1 MLSPSLVVLFPAPLT
16 WTTSCSQADP
26 ARLLSCPNFPKAND
40 METWNWPG
48 FFGYLFNSYILG
60 GVVTTIWLT
69 VVSLIGGLVLG
80 FILALMR
87 RSPVQLVK
95 MAARFYIWLFRGTPL
110 LVQLII
116 IYTALPQLGIRFSVV
131 EAALLG
137 LALNEA
143 AYLAEIIRSGI
154 EAVPEGQTRAGRALG
169 MTERKIMRH
178 IVMPQAFKVII
189 PPLGNSVNGLLKT
202 TSVTS
207 VISMEELLRRTQVL
221 IQEKFMVLELFAV
234 AAIYYLVLTTLWD
247 LVQRRIEKRFG
258 RSTAHVSL
266 AEQR

>member
-1 MLSPSLVVLFPAPLT
+1 L
-16 WTTSCSQADP
+16 
-26 ARLLSCPNFPKAND
+26 
-40 METWNWPG
+40 
-48 FFGYLFNSYILG
+48 
-60 GVVTTIWLT
+60 
-69 VVSLIGGLVLG
+69 
-80 FILALMR
+80 
-87 RSPVQLVK
+87 
-95 MAARFYIWLFRGTPL
+95 
-110 LVQLII
+110 QLIV
-116 IYTALPQLGIRFSVV
+116 IYTALPQLGIRFSVI

-143 AYLAEIIRSGI
+143 AYLAEIIRAGI
-154 EAVPEGQTRAGRALG
+154 EAVPEGQSRAARALG
-169 MTERKIMRH
+169 MTERQIMRY

-247 LVQRRIEKRFG
+247 FVQRRIERRFG
-258 RSTAHVSL
+258 QSTAQVAVPHK
-266 AEQR
+266 R

>member
-1 MLSPSLVVLFPAPLT
+1 MSFWS
-16 WTTSCSQADP
+16 WS
-26 ARLLSCPNFPKAND
+26 
-40 METWNWPG
+40 G
-48 FFGYLFNSYILG
+48 FFDYLVNPFILG

-69 VVSLIGGLVLG
+69 CVSLIAGLVLG
-80 FILALMR
+80 FVVALLR
-87 RSPVQLVK
+87 RSKLRLLRSIGWV
-95 MAARFYIWLFRGTPL
+95 YIWIFRGTPL
-110 LVQLII
+110 LVQLIV
-116 IYTALPQLGIRFSVV
+116 IYTALPQLGLRFSVV
-131 EAALLG
+131 EAALIG

-143 AYLAEIIRSGI
+143 AYLAEIIRAGI
-154 EAVPEGQTRAGRALG
+154 EAVPEGQSRAARALG
-169 MTERKIMRH
+169 MTERKIMRY

-234 AAIYYLVLTTLWD
+234 AALYYLLLTTVWD
-247 LVQRRIEKRFG
+247 FIQRRIERRFG
-258 RSTAHVSL
+258 QSTAPVQL

>member
-1 MLSPSLVVLFPAPLT
+1 MSFWS
-16 WTTSCSQADP
+16 WS
-26 ARLLSCPNFPKAND
+26 
-40 METWNWPG
+40 G
-48 FFGYLFNSYILG
+48 FFDYLINPFILG

-69 VVSLIGGLVLG
+69 CVSLIAGLILG
-80 FILALMR
+80 FVVALMR
-87 RSPVQLVK
+87 RSKLRLLRTIGWV
-95 MAARFYIWLFRGTPL
+95 YIWIFRGTPL
-110 LVQLII
+110 LVQLIV
-116 IYTALPQLGIRFSVV
+116 IYTALPQMGLRFSVV
-131 EAALLG
+131 EAALIG

-143 AYLAEIIRSGI
+143 AYLAEIIRAGI
-154 EAVPEGQTRAGRALG
+154 EAVPEGQSRAARALG
-169 MTERKIMRH
+169 MTEQKIMRY

-234 AAIYYLVLTTLWD
+234 AAIYYLLLTTVWD
-247 LVQRRIEKRFG
+247 FIQRRIERRFG
-258 RSTAHVSL
+258 QSTAPIQL

>member
-1 MLSPSLVVLFPAPLT
+1 MSIWS
-16 WTTSCSQADP
+16 WS
-26 ARLLSCPNFPKAND
+26 
-40 METWNWPG
+40 G
-48 FFGYLFNSYILG
+48 FFDYLVNPFILG
-60 GVVTTIWLT
+60 GVFTTIWLT
-69 VVSLIGGLVLG
+69 VVSLIAGLILG
-80 FILALMR
+80 FVIALMR
-87 RSPVQLVK
+87 RSKFAPVRGV
-95 MAARFYIWLFRGTPL
+95 AWFYVWLFRGTPL
-110 LVQLII
+110 LVQLIV
-116 IYTALPQLGIRFSVV
+116 IYTALPQLGIRFSVI

-143 AYLAEIIRSGI
+143 AYLAEIIRAGI
-154 EAVPEGQTRAGRALG
+154 EAVPEGQSRAARALG
-169 MTERKIMRH
+169 MTERQIMRY

-247 LVQRRIEKRFG
+247 FVQRRIERRFG
-258 RSTAHVSL
+258 QSTAQVAVPHK
-266 AEQR
+266 R

>member
-1 MLSPSLVVLFPAPLT
+1 MSFWS
-16 WTTSCSQADP
+16 WS
-26 ARLLSCPNFPKAND
+26 
-40 METWNWPG
+40 G
-48 FFGYLFNSYILG
+48 FFDYLVNPFILG

-69 VVSLIGGLVLG
+69 CVSLIAGLILG
-80 FILALMR
+80 FVVALMR
-87 RSPVQLVK
+87 RSKLRLLRSIGWV
-95 MAARFYIWLFRGTPL
+95 YIWIFRGTPL
-110 LVQLII
+110 LVQLIV
-116 IYTALPQLGIRFSVV
+116 IYTALPQLGLRFSVV
-131 EAALLG
+131 EAALIG

-143 AYLAEIIRSGI
+143 AYLAEIIRAGI
-154 EAVPEGQTRAGRALG
+154 EAVPEGQSRAARALG
-169 MTERKIMRH
+169 MTERKIMRY

-234 AAIYYLVLTTLWD
+234 AAIYYLLLTTVWD
-247 LVQRRIEKRFG
+247 FIQRRIERRFG
-258 RSTAHVSL
+258 QSTAPVQL